1 MSQIIIVTGLS
12 GSGKTHYLA
21 SLPKD
26 NTNRDYA
33 ISLDELTKYYNKREF
48 PKNKFVKFFIS
59 THSYGNVDSRKINW
73 NKDKYNI
80 HNDFLKWIKTFDGTF
95 YIEGIHFFKPKII
108 DYDLLVE
115 NSEGIISLDFSVI
128 RCVSNRIYRCFA
140 KKYTPTYIKL
150 YNLFRYDLNPIHIV
164 EYFQF
169 KKFKKK
175 MNKRTKGIPMKV

>member
-1 MSQIIIVTGLS
+1 MNQITIVTGLS
-12 GSGKTHYLA
+12 GSGKTYYLS

-26 NTNRDYA
+26 DTNKDYA

-73 NKDKYNI
+73 NKDEYNI
-80 HNDFLKWIKTFDGTF
+80 HNDFLKWIKTIDGSF

-115 NSEGIISLDFSVI
+115 SANVILLDSSALQCISS
-128 RCVSNRIYRCFA
+128 RIYRCFA
-140 KKYTPTYIKL
+140 KKYTPTYIKI
-150 YNLFRYDLNPIHIV
+150 YNLFKYDLSPIHIV

-175 MNKRTKGIPMKV
+175 MDKRTREL